1 VHMLAGEEAVVE
13 EFTRRG
19 LAATRVPT
27 SQTGV
32 KGAQAV
38 ARRLRSLQADCLLV
52 DRPRDL
58 RLGAL
63 AFLAHPLA
71 LINRYNLSR
80 VNPPRD
86 LLSRLA
92 YLAVRLTIFVSETNA
107 RQALARA
114 GYIRSRPYRVIPEGV
129 GSAFHPDESQA
140 ARFRSQYGLD
150 QKFILAVGS
159 LTADKRYELLLEVMR
174 RLGSGAPLLVV
185 CGAGPLA
192 ESLRARAAS
201 LELSVRFLGLVD
213 PEVLP
218 GAYTAATAFVHACE
232 IETFGLSVLEAMA
245 CGCPVVAVKGGAVPE
260 VLGDAGILT
269 PASDPE
275 TFCTALRAVL
285 SDAELRESL
294 ARSGRTRAKRF
305 SLEEMQRAYG
315 EAIELIAN
323 GSAAPTRP

>member
-1 VHMLAGEEAVVE
+1 MLAGEDAVVE

-19 LAATRVPT
+19 LAASRVPT

-32 KGAQAV
+32 QGARAL
-38 ARRLRSLQADCLLV
+38 ARRLQSLRADCLMV

-80 VNPPRD
+80 ATPPRD

-107 RQALARA
+107 RQALAGA
-114 GYIRSRPYRVIPEGV
+114 GYIRRRPYTVIPEGV
-129 GSAFHPDESQA
+129 DSGFRPDEERA
-140 ARFRSQYGLD
+140 RRFRAQYGLTGE
-150 QKFILAVGS
+150 FILAVGS
-159 LTADKRYELLLEVMR
+159 LTADKRYEFLFDAIG
-174 RLGSGAPLLVV
+174 RLGSAAPLLVI

-192 ESLRARAAS
+192 ESLKSRAVS
-201 LELSVRFLGLVD
+201 LELRVRFLGMVD
-213 PEVLP
+213 PEILP
-218 GAYTAATAFVHACE
+218 GAYSAATAFVHACE

-260 VLGDAGILT
+260 VMGDAGVLT
-269 PASDPE
+269 PAHDSE
-275 TFCTALRAVL
+275 SFGTALQKILAD
-285 SDAELRESL
+285 SKLRESL
-294 ARSGRTRAKRF
+294 RRSGQTRAQKF
-305 SLEEMQRAYG
+305 TLPEMQRAYG

-323 GSAAPTRP
+323 GSAAAAGP